1 VTDPIVT
8 LIRQGIKANL
18 DDAID
23 TCEVYDHFAPGD
35 PIATYLWVYP
45 DATDYTESAGTDAR
59 RFIVE
64 AIASQT
70 DPESAEDKL
79 DSLMSNG
86 DESVK
91 KAIESDP
98 TLGGIAVGIFVR
110 SCTGYLFFER
120 AGTNYLGVQW
130 TVDVH
135 APNED

>member
-1 VTDPIVT
+1 MTDPLVT

-35 PIATYLWVYP
+35 PPTTYLWVYP
-45 DATDYTESAGTDAR
+45 DEADYTESAGTDAR

-79 DSLMSNG
+79 DALMSNG

-98 TLGGIAVGIFVR
+98 TLGGIALDVFVR
-110 SCTGYLFFER
+110 SCSGYRFFER
-120 AGTNYLGVQW
+120 AGANYLGVQW

-135 APNED
+135 APNQD